1 MCERLRKSRSI
12 LSVHFSNNPGLH
24 EPKLETTIHHM
35 LKCMEKRGPPRK
47 INVNS
52 TIDYAFNTNMME
64 RLQQSLKNESAGE
77 EGDKFMA
84 RDTIKIK

>member
-1 MCERLRKSRSI
+1 
-12 LSVHFSNNPGLH
+12 
-24 EPKLETTIHHM
+24 
-35 LKCMEKRGPPRK
+35 MEKRGPPRK

-84 RDTIKIK
+84 RDTIKIKQIMQQKRIDQKVIDFPKDPESKELILSRMIGFKE